1 MCISSLQ
8 EVHHQIWINHF
19 LPCTATDL
27 PEWAGVHLHPL
38 VVEINSPLPLPVE
51 AIFPLWGTCPRRP
64 LPLSHLLSHPVLV
77 PTTSPM
83 QVRTFNCKDKVHFVQ
98 HCYKFSTKKPFQLI
112 SWTDNRFSS
121 HCSKLFRTS
130 DKRNLFWLFIPRE
143 SREHSVDNELTIF
156 A

>member
-8 EVHHQIWINHF
+8 EVRHQIWINHF

-27 PEWAGVHLHPL
+27 PEWAGVHPQGPL
-38 VVEINSPLPLPVE
+38 EGRVEINSPLQRQVEE
-51 AIFPLWGTCPRRP
+51 AISPPWGNCPRRP

-98 HCYKFSTKKPFQLI
+98 HCQHCYKFSAKKPFQLI
-112 SWTDNRFSS
+112 LWTDNT
-121 HCSKLFRTS
+121 HTA
-130 DKRNLFWLFIPRE
+130 RNYLKSTKIN
-143 SREHSVDNELTIF
+143 V
-156 A
+156 

>member
-1 MCISSLQ
+1 MCISSPQ

-19 LPCTATDL
+19 LPCMATDL

-38 VVEINSPLPLPVE
+38 VEEINSPLPLPVE

-83 QVRTFNCKDKVHFVQ
+83 QVRTFNCKDKVHFVK
-98 HCYKFSTKKPFQLI
+98 HNSKKKKKYNKFSTTK
-112 SWTDNRFSS
+112 NRFIS
-121 HCSKLFRTS
+121 HCSKLFRKS
-130 DKRNLFWLFIPRE
+130 GKRNLFSRCIPRE
-143 SREHSVDNELTIF
+143 STQY
-156 A
+156 